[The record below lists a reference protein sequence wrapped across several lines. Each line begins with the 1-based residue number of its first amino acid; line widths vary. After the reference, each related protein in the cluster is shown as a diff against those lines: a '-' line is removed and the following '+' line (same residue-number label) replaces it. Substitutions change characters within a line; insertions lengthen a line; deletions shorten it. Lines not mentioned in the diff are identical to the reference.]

1 VSAERR
7 DVVDSHLHVWD
18 LSRGGYHWLGPRHGE
33 LHRSFMPEDAV
44 AVLSKAGVAAAVLVQ
59 ADDSDADTEFMLECA
74 ERYDVLAGVVG
85 WVRLDDPR
93 AAANR
98 LEELASRPALC
109 GVRHLVHD
117 DPRDDFLSLPQVRT
131 SLAAVAAR
139 GLAFDVPDAWPRHLD
154 AVADLARDLPE
165 LTVVVDHL
173 GKPPRGTADLA
184 AWEASLRRVAAAS
197 PATVVKLSG
206 LQAPGQPVTEAALRP
221 VLEVA
226 LEAFGAD
233 RLMYGGDWPMT
244 VPDGG
249 YLPHWQVVSALVNRL
264 SSTEQAAVLAGTAR
278 RVYHLQTR
286 PEA

>member
-1 VSAERR
+1 MSVERG

-18 LSRGGYHWLGPRHGE
+18 LSGGGYRWLGPRHGE
-33 LHRSFMPEDAV
+33 LHRSFLPGDAV
-44 AVLSKAGVAAAVLVQ
+44 QVLADAGVGSAVLVQ
-59 ADDSDADTEFMLECA
+59 ADDTDADTEFMLAAA
-74 ERYDVLAGVVG
+74 ERYDELAGVVG

-93 AAANR
+93 TAEAR

-109 GVRHLVHD
+109 GIRHLVHD
-117 DPRDDFLSLPQVRT
+117 DPRDDFLALPQVRT
-131 SLAAVAAR
+131 SLAGVAR
-139 GLAFDVPDAWPRHLD
+139 HGLAFDVPDAWPRHLD
-154 AVADLARDLPE
+154 AVADLARDLPQ

-173 GKPPRGTADLA
+173 AKPPRGSTGMA

-197 PATVVKLSG
+197 PATVAKLSG
-206 LQAPGQPVTEAALRP
+206 LQMPGQPFTEAALRP
-221 VLEVA
+221 VLDVA
-226 LEAFGAD
+226 LDAFGAD

-249 YLPHWQVVSALVNRL
+249 YLPHWQVVSALVDRL
-264 SSTEQAAVLAGTAR
+264 SPAERAAVLAGTAR

>member
-1 VSAERR
+1 MSVDGW

-18 LSRGGYHWLGPRHGE
+18 LSGGGYRWLGPRHGE
-33 LHRSFMPEDAV
+33 LHRSFLPEEAV
-44 AVLSKAGVAAAVLVQ
+44 EVLAEAGVGTAVLVQ
-59 ADDSDADTEFMLECA
+59 ADDSDSDTEFMLDCA

-85 WVRLDDPR
+85 WVRLDDAR
-93 AAANR
+93 VAATR

-109 GVRHLVHD
+109 GIRHLVHD

-131 SLAAVAAR
+131 SLADVAAR
-139 GLAFDVPDAWPRHLD
+139 GLVFDVPDAWPRHLD
-154 AVADLARDLPE
+154 AVADLAHDLPE

-173 GKPPRGTADLA
+173 AKPPRGTGEMA
-184 AWEASLRRVAAAS
+184 AWEAALRRVAAAS
-197 PATVVKLSG
+197 PATVAKLSG
-206 LQAPGQPVTEAALRP
+206 LQMRGQPFTESALRP
-221 VLEVA
+221 VLDVA
-226 LEAFGAD
+226 LDAFGAD

-249 YLPHWQVVSALVNRL
+249 YLPHWQVVSALVGEL
-264 SSTEQAAVLAGTAR
+264 SPAERAAVLAGTAR